1 MRTRARRSVAAL
13 VALFAMLASLALPAA
28 TLPMRA
34 FPGDLC
40 VGGKR
45 VPAAPAPAVHAH
57 DCDAC
62 CASTPTA
69 LPGPGTSPPVVAYA
83 PVRVVAPVARTRDA
97 DRAQLPHARAPP
109 VS

>member
-13 VALFAMLASLALPAA
+13 VALVATVASLGLPAA
-28 TLPMRA
+28 TLGPRA

-40 VGGKR
+40 VGGKL
-45 VPAAPAPAVHAH
+45 VPAAPALHAH

-62 CASTPTA
+62 CASTSTA
-69 LPGPGTSPPVVAYA
+69 LPAADAAPTVVPFA
-83 PVRVVAPVARTRDA
+83 PVRAVGSIAPRADPARA
-97 DRAQLPHARAPP
+97 FVPQARAPP